1 MPGST
6 EPAPESEEGA
16 SAQESTV
23 HEGHEVEMLAED
35 VVPVAGFA
43 RDKFYCWDCGVGWSA

>member
-43 RDKFYCWDCGVGWSA
+43 RDKFYCWDCGVGWSE